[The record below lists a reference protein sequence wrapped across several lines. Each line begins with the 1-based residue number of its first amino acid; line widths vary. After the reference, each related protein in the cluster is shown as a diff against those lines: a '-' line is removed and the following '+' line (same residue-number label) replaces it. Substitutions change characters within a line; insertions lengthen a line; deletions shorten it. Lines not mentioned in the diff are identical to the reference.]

1 MTTTT
6 ESKSAESARRD
17 EWARIEHSAEFVE
30 LVRAKARFIVPAT
43 IFFLAYFFALPIL
56 DGFAPSLMERNVFGH
71 INVAYLFAL
80 SQFAMT
86 WIVMALYL
94 QRARAFDAQ
103 AAKIVAEVKQGDYK

>member
-6 ESKSAESARRD
+6 ASNSAEAARRD
-17 EWARIEHSAEFVE
+17 EWARIEHSPEFVD
-30 LVRAKARFIVPAT
+30 LVRAKARFVVPAT

-56 DGFAPSLMERNVFGH
+56 DGYAPRLMEHDVFGH
-71 INVAYLFAL
+71 FNVAYLFAL

-94 QRARAFDAQ
+94 QRARVFDAQ
-103 AAKIVAEVKQGDYK
+103 AEKIVAEVKHGDFK